1 MNGGIYSTGN
11 EIVDENAKLN
21 ISGNIIP
28 QVWYRTII
36 RESGKPNLT
45 AIIILADIVYWYKPT
60 EIRDEGTGQV
70 IGVRK
75 KFKSDLLQ
83 RSYQQISEQFGI
95 SKKEATNAVVFLEKL
110 GVVKRVFRT
119 ISMNGIVVNNVL
131 YLELIV
137 DRLKELTYPEETG
150 ADPVSFEKRREKS
163 KAEKISSHTAI
174 EEEIHFVEERT
185 VPFQRKRVSPFKE
198 GAYPD
203 RETEPWIPKEVPQ
216 TDSGQTNTEITTKT
230 TAESTQKNTTEIGNG
245 YRDNPIL
252 SYQAAE
258 EQFKDQIDYDAIWI
272 DRPFDRK
279 LLNEIVGLA
288 VDVLTSNAKTIRVNQ
303 EERPLGIVQG
313 MYKKLDKFTVAICD
327 DDKQICSK
335 LIAIV
340 KEYFADIGRP
350 VWVAEFTSGLKL
362 LKANI
367 RFDVIF
373 LDIDMPGLNGIETA
387 KKLRNCD
394 VNSKIVYVT
403 NYSKYASCAYK
414 VHAFDYVE
422 KPVRENR
429 IFNVLKEVIHYLDNS
444 IEKQKFAFTTE
455 KGVLTLEL
463 DDIYYF
469 EYMSRRVL
477 INTSQGEYIATYS
490 LKELYEKFN
499 KYNFESPH
507 KSFIINMLH
516 IKRIKGFDIL
526 MENGGTITLAQK
538 RAVGFKAKFNDFL
551 QSTFDKI

>member
-70 IGVRK
+70 GVRK

-137 DRLKELTYPEETG
+137 DRLKELTYPEEK
-150 ADPVSFEKRREKS
+150 V
-163 KAEKISSHTAI
+163 
-174 EEEIHFVEERT
+174 
-185 VPFQRKRVSPFKE
+185 
-198 GAYPD
+198 AYLD
-203 RETEPWIPKEVPQ
+203 RETELWIPKEGPQ
-216 TDSGQTNTEITTKT
+216 TDSGHTNTEITTKT
-230 TAESTQKNTTEIGNG
+230 TAESTQKNTTEIVNG

-313 MYKKLDKFTVAICD
+313 MYKKLDKFTVEYVID
-327 DDKQICSK
+327 SIKQCT
-335 LIAIV
+335 
-340 KEYFADIGRP
+340 R
-350 VWVAEFTSGLKL
+350 
-362 LKANI
+362 KANNI
-367 RFDVIF
+367 
-373 LDIDMPGLNGIETA
+373 
-387 KKLRNCD
+387 
-394 VNSKIVYVT
+394 
-403 NYSKYASCAYK
+403 
-414 VHAFDYVE
+414 
-422 KPVRENR
+422 
-429 IFNVLKEVIHYLDNS
+429 
-444 IEKQKFAFTTE
+444 
-455 KGVLTLEL
+455 
-463 DDIYYF
+463 
-469 EYMSRRVL
+469 
-477 INTSQGEYIATYS
+477 
-490 LKELYEKFN
+490 
-499 KYNFESPH
+499 
-507 KSFIINMLH
+507 
-516 IKRIKGFDIL
+516 
-526 MENGGTITLAQK
+526 
-538 RAVGFKAKFNDFL
+538 RAVLLTALYNATLTANSYISYLFAY
-551 QSTFDKI
+551 QEAIPQT

>member
-174 EEEIHFVEERT
+174 EEEIHFVEERA

-279 LLNEIVGLA
+279 LLNEIE
-288 VDVLTSNAKTIRVNQ
+288 DR
-303 EERPLGIVQG
+303 R
-313 MYKKLDKFTVAICD
+313 KLV
-327 DDKQICSK
+327 
-335 LIAIV
+335 
-340 KEYFADIGRP
+340 
-350 VWVAEFTSGLKL
+350 
-362 LKANI
+362 
-367 RFDVIF
+367 
-373 LDIDMPGLNGIETA
+373 
-387 KKLRNCD
+387 
-394 VNSKIVYVT
+394 
-403 NYSKYASCAYK
+403 
-414 VHAFDYVE
+414 
-422 KPVRENR
+422 
-429 IFNVLKEVIHYLDNS
+429 
-444 IEKQKFAFTTE
+444 
-455 KGVLTLEL
+455 
-463 DDIYYF
+463 
-469 EYMSRRVL
+469 
-477 INTSQGEYIATYS
+477 
-490 LKELYEKFN
+490 
-499 KYNFESPH
+499 
-507 KSFIINMLH
+507 
-516 IKRIKGFDIL
+516 
-526 MENGGTITLAQK
+526 
-538 RAVGFKAKFNDFL
+538 
-551 QSTFDKI
+551 